1 MLKNSNILLPTAEL
15 LRLIYEDYNVNFLE
29 Y

>member
-1 MLKNSNILLPTAEL
+1 MIKNSNILLPTADL
-15 LRLIYEDYNVNFLE
+15 LRLIYTDYNVNFLE

>member
-15 LRLIYEDYNVNFLE
+15 LRLIYNDYNVNFLE